1 MACVK
6 DHNEGF
12 TAVSKFQIAIVAVLL
27 VVLTIV
33 GLVLRLTTT
42 YPGVEKISGVATIT
56 EDSIDRIV
64 IIDGE
69 SASFTE
75 EQGIAGGE
83 VTLWKV
89 NGDWL
94 AGLEYFRYRTD
105 GKKMQE
111 VLTASE
117 GIQNAELVSINQVN
131 HEVLGVSDEH
141 GKVVVFW
148 NGQNLIGRFIV
159 GDKAAIQVDEGT
171 LNPWTPA
178 NRSCFLRREGEDEV
192 YFVFCQRPDV
202 FGSVLQQWISSDI
215 AWIPSHEIEKIH
227 FTYRDEEFVLKPFGS
242 VWVVDGESTQEQAN
256 QDKVRDVLRQIQP
269 VVLSDLPSP
278 EEVQGLD
285 FSDPDVK
292 IMFTSLPDAT
302 ADSFN
307 LLFIKRGDDG
317 EHYINVE
324 GEPYVYIF
332 SQENSVQLL
341 KRFDDMVT
349 APTP

>member
-1 MACVK
+1 MVCVK
-6 DHNEGF
+6 DHNEGY
-12 TAVSKFQIAIVAVLL
+12 TAVSRFQIVIVSILLVLL
-27 VVLTIV
+27 TVG

-56 EDSIDRIV
+56 EDLIDRIV

-75 EQGIAGGE
+75 EQGLAGGE

-94 AGLEYFRYRTD
+94 AGLQHFRYRTD

-141 GKVVVFW
+141 GKVVEFW

-171 LNPWTPA
+171 LNPWTPV
-178 NRSCFLRREGEDEV
+178 NRSCFLRREDEVKV
-192 YFVFCQRPDV
+192 YFVFCERADV

-227 FTYRDEEFVLKPFGS
+227 FTYRDEEFDLKPFGS
-242 VWVVDGESTQEQAN
+242 VWVVDGDSTQEQAN
-256 QDKVRDVLRQIQP
+256 EHKVRDVLRQIQP
-269 VVLSDLPSP
+269 VEASNLPTP

-292 IMFTSLPDAT
+292 IRFTSLPDAT

-307 LLFIKRGDDG
+307 LLFISRGDGG
-317 EHYINVE
+317 EHYIKVE
-324 GEPYVYIF
+324 SEPYVYVF

>member
-6 DHNEGF
+6 DHNEGC
-12 TAVSKFQIAIVAVLL
+12 TELSRFQIAIVSVLL

-42 YPGVEKISGVATIT
+42 YSEVEKISGVATIT

-64 IIDGE
+64 IIDQE
-69 SASFTE
+69 SVQSTDKQRMAD
-75 EQGIAGGE
+75 GE
-83 VTLWKV
+83 VTLWKI
-89 NGDWL
+89 NDGWL

-105 GKKMQE
+105 ENKMQE
-111 VLTASE
+111 ILTAAE
-117 GIQNAELVSINQVN
+117 GIQKAELVSINQVN
-131 HEVLGVSDEH
+131 HEILGVSDEH
-141 GKVVVFW
+141 GKVVEFW
-148 NGQNLIGRFIV
+148 NGQNLIESFIV
-159 GDKAAIQVDEGT
+159 GDKASIQVGDRT
-171 LNPWTPA
+171 LNPWTPV

-192 YFVFCQRPDV
+192 YFVFCPSADV

-242 VWVVDGESTQEQAN
+242 VWVVNGESTQEQASE
-256 QDKVRDVLRQIQP
+256 DKVRDVLRQIQP
-269 VVLSDLPSP
+269 VSSSNLPTP

-285 FSDPDVK
+285 FRDPDVK
-292 IMFTSLPDAT
+292 IRFTSLPDAT
-302 ADSFN
+302 ADSFT
-307 LLFIKRGDDG
+307 LLFIKNGDDG
-317 EHYINVE
+317 EHFINVE

-332 SQENSVQLL
+332 STENSVQLL

-349 APTP
+349 TTAP